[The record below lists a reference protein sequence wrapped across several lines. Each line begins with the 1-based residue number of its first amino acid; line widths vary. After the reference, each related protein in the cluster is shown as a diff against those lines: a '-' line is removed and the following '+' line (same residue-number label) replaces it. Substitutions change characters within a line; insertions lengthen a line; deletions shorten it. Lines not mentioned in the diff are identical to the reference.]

1 MFVVIAQ
8 EAARLGLLIMIAC
21 HRISPEA
28 WPGEGL
34 WYDKARGYP
43 EARVKESWSQV
54 ATALCAQWNGEGRAH
69 GASTSPRSRAHLLP
83 AVLLTR
89 ARRPRVPAV
98 FAADLQNEPHAAS
111 WGKNIPGKVRAAR
124 PHMASSRALHAWRT
138 RAQPH

>member
-8 EAARLGLLIMIAC
+8 EAARLGLLMMIAC

-54 ATALCAQWNGEGRAH
+54 ATG
-69 GASTSPRSRAHLLP
+69 RSR
-83 AVLLTR
+83 
-89 ARRPRVPAV
+89 
-98 FAADLQNEPHAAS
+98 
-111 WGKNIPGKVRAAR
+111 
-124 PHMASSRALHAWRT
+124 
-138 RAQPH
+138 